1 MPTFSNATCRNEE
14 SLLHEVQY
22 CNYRG
27 GEEDELRGVHGPIAA
42 PSNSPGQ
49 APHCI
54 PPSPLWQ
61 FMTDREGLF
70 TPRVQA
76 TYTLSRGIRSI
87 FHKALFPHNSLS
99 TYESCPSESCPLCAH
114 ASGCTIL
121 RVPPLGHVGT
131 FALLVQNSKIP
142 QFESLS

>member
-27 GEEDELRGVHGPIAA
+27 EEDELRGVHGPIAA

-49 APHCI
+49 APHCS

-76 TYTLSRGIRSI
+76 TYTLSRGIRNI
-87 FHKALFPHNSLS
+87 FFTRPCSHTIAYRRTNHVQVSVVRSAPMPQDVQFLESLHLVMWEHLHCLCKTQKYRSLS
-99 TYESCPSESCPLCAH
+99 
-114 ASGCTIL
+114 
-121 RVPPLGHVGT
+121 R
-131 FALLVQNSKIP
+131 
-142 QFESLS
+142 